1 MLSFLFPL
9 VDTVMCQLAAEA
21 ESEGLLSCV
30 CPEASPWG
38 FYVICPHCLEREEW
52 MFFLDYPPPL
62 DVQTSESF
70 KVGHN
75 SFIGKEVIL

>member
-1 MLSFLFPL
+1 MVCIPEALSGTDSSAQISVWFPL
-9 VDTVMCQLAAEA
+9 LR
-21 ESEGLLSCV
+21 
-30 CPEASPWG
+30 
-38 FYVICPHCLEREEW
+38 ICPHCLEREEW

-70 KVGHN
+70 KVGNN